1 MKELSTEIMLRN
13 GDIKTIT
20 VELETELADWLVLQ
34 PPAVYRDFLI
44 FEYRSKCVERKET
57 RRVQSLNA
65 SLDHGFDIVDED
77 SDPFMALIRQLT
89 LEEVRKAIRKLKPKQ
104 QWVAEQVLLLERKQ
118 VDVAREL
125 GITKQAM
132 MQQISIIKRDL
143 KNYLKNF

>member
-1 MKELSTEIMLRN
+1 MKELSTEIILRN
-13 GDIKTIT
+13 GDVKTIT

-77 SDPFMALIRQLT
+77 SDLFMALLRQLT
-89 LEEVRKAIRKLKPKQ
+89 LEEVRKAIKKLKPKQ
-104 QWVAEQVLLLERKQ
+104 QWVAEQVLLLDRKQ
-118 VDVAREL
+118 VEVAREL

-143 KNYLKNF
+143 KNFLKNF

>member
-34 PPAVYRDFLI
+34 PPAVYRYFLI

-143 KNYLKNF
+143 KNSLKNF

>member
-77 SDPFMALIRQLT
+77 ADLFLALLRKMTRDQ
-89 LEEVRKAIRKLKPKQ
+89 VRDAIRKLKPKQ

>member
-77 SDPFMALIRQLT
+77 SDLFLALLRKMTRDQ
-89 LEEVRKAIRKLKPKQ
+89 VRDAIRKLEPQQ
-104 QWVAEQVLLLERKQ
+104 QWLVDEVYFKGRTQAEIAIELEVKPQ
-118 VDVAREL
+118 A
-125 GITKQAM
+125 ITNRLKKIFEK
-132 MQQISIIKRDL
+132 MQ
-143 KNYLKNF
+143 KNL

>member
-57 RRVQSLNA
+57 RRTQSLNA
-65 SLDHGFDIVDED
+65 SLDHGFDIIDED
-77 SDPFMALIRQLT
+77 SDPFLALLRQLT
-89 LEEVRKAIRKLKPKQ
+89 REQVRNAIRKLEPQQ
-104 QWVAEQVLLLERKQ
+104 QWLVDEIYFKGRKQ
-118 VDVAREL
+118 AEIAIELDVGESAIRSRLKKIFE
-125 GITKQAM
+125 K
-132 MQQISIIKRDL
+132 MQ
-143 KNYLKNF
+143 KNL

>member
-1 MKELSTEIMLRN
+1 MKELSTEIILRN
-13 GDIKTIT
+13 GDIRTIT

-34 PPAVYRDFLI
+34 PPAIYRDYLI
-44 FEYRSKCVERKET
+44 FEYRCKCVERKET

-77 SDPFMALIRQLT
+77 SDLFMALLRQLT
-89 LEEVRKAIRKLKPKQ
+89 LEEVRKAIKKLKPKQ
-104 QWVAEQVLLLERKQ
+104 QWVAEQVLLLDRKQ
-118 VDVAREL
+118 VEVAREL

-143 KNYLKNF
+143 KNFLKNF

>member
-1 MKELSTEIMLRN
+1 MKELSTEIILRN
-13 GDIKTIT
+13 GDVKTIT

-77 SDPFMALIRQLT
+77 SDLFMALLRQLT
-89 LEEVRKAIRKLKPKQ
+89 LEEVRKAIKKLKPKQ
-104 QWVAEQVLLLERKQ
+104 QWVAEQVLLLDRKQ
-118 VDVAREL
+118 VEVAKEL
-125 GITKQAM
+125 GVGESAIA
-132 MQQISIIKRDL
+132 QQMAIIRRDL
-143 KNYLKNF
+143 KKILKNF

>member
-1 MKELSTEIMLRN
+1 MKELSTEIILRN
-13 GDIKTIT
+13 GDIRTIT

-77 SDPFMALIRQLT
+77 SDLFMALLRQLT
-89 LEEVRKAIRKLKPKQ
+89 LEEVRKAIKKLKPKQ
-104 QWVAEQVLLLERKQ
+104 QWVAEQVLLLDRKQ
-118 VDVAREL
+118 VEVAKEL
-125 GITKQAM
+125 GVGESAIA
-132 MQQISIIKRDL
+132 QQMAIIRRDL
-143 KNYLKNF
+143 KKFLKNF

>member
-20 VELETELADWLVLQ
+20 IELETELADWLVLQ

>member
-89 LEEVRKAIRKLKPKQ
+89 LEEVRKAIRKLKQ

>member
-57 RRVQSLNA
+57 RRTQSLNA
-65 SLDHGFDIVDED
+65 SLDHGFDIIDED
-77 SDPFMALIRQLT
+77 SDPFLALLRQLT
-89 LEEVRKAIRKLKPKQ
+89 REQVRNAIGKLEPQQQWLVDEIYFKGRKQAEIAIELDVGESAIRSRLKKIF
-104 QWVAEQVLLLERKQ
+104 EK
-118 VDVAREL
+118 
-125 GITKQAM
+125 
-132 MQQISIIKRDL
+132 MQ
-143 KNYLKNF
+143 KNL

>member
-57 RRVQSLNA
+57 RRTQSLNA
-65 SLDHGFDIVDED
+65 SLDHGFDIIDED
-77 SDPFMALIRQLT
+77 SDPFLALLRQLT
-89 LEEVRKAIRKLKPKQ
+89 REQVRNAIRKLKPKQ

>member
-1 MKELSTEIMLRN
+1 MKELSTEIILRN
-13 GDIKTIT
+13 GDVKTIT

-77 SDPFMALIRQLT
+77 SDLFMALLRQLT
-89 LEEVRKAIRKLKPKQ
+89 LEEVRKAIKKLKPKQ
-104 QWVAEQVLLLERKQ
+104 QWVAEQVLLLDRKQ
-118 VDVAREL
+118 VEVAKEL
-125 GITKQAM
+125 GVGESAIA
-132 MQQISIIKRDL
+132 QQMAIIRRDL
-143 KNYLKNF
+143 KKFLKNF

>member
-1 MKELSTEIMLRN
+1 MKELSTEIILRN
-13 GDIKTIT
+13 GDIRTIT

-104 QWVAEQVLLLERKQ
+104 QWVAEQVLILERKQ

>member
-1 MKELSTEIMLRN
+1 MKELSTEIILRN
-13 GDIKTIT
+13 GDIRTIT

>member
-1 MKELSTEIMLRN
+1 MKELSTEIILRN
-13 GDIKTIT
+13 GDIRTIT

-77 SDPFMALIRQLT
+77 SDLFMALLRQLT
-89 LEEVRKAIRKLKPKQ
+89 LEEVRKAIKKLKPKQ
-104 QWVAEQVLLLERKQ
+104 QWVAEQVLLLDRKQ
-118 VDVAREL
+118 VEVAKEL
-125 GITKQAM
+125 GVGESAIA
-132 MQQISIIKRDL
+132 QQMAIIRRDL
-143 KNYLKNF
+143 KNFLKNF

>member
-1 MKELSTEIMLRN
+1 MKELSTEIILRN
-13 GDIKTIT
+13 GDIRTIT

-77 SDPFMALIRQLT
+77 ADLFLALLRKMTRDQ
-89 LEEVRKAIRKLKPKQ
+89 VRDAIRKLKPKQ

-143 KNYLKNF
+143 KNYLNNF